1 MRVYE
6 RGVGETLACGT
17 GACATA
23 ITAIILGKADRA
35 LPVIVEVMGGTLEVL
50 WLLDNQVTLTGP
62 ATTVFE
68 GILSL
73 PLL

>member
-23 ITAIILGKADRA
+23 VAAIVLGKVEREKT
-35 LPVIVEVMGGTLEVL
+35 VIVELPGGRLEID
-50 WLLDNQVTLTGP
+50 WLADNHLRMRGP
-62 ATTVFE
+62 ATTVFSGRVE
-68 GILSL
+68 L
-73 PLL
+73 